1 MRRASRSGWHRIS
14 AAYWKWHHGVI
25 HPASLP
31 IEPFPD
37 TAEFNV
43 GNRDDFTQRSTIS
56 DFDCMTCGFAPAFA
70 KRGVLE
76 TSHGFWLAKEKQRS
90 KIDSAVALSFACVC
104 GWAGCG
110 AA

>member
-1 MRRASRSGWHRIS
+1 
-14 AAYWKWHHGVI
+14 
-25 HPASLP
+25 
-31 IEPFPD
+31 
-37 TAEFNV
+37 
-43 GNRDDFTQRSTIS
+43 
-56 DFDCMTCGFAPAFA
+56 MTCGFAPAFA